1 MSQILLQFSTEIKKK
16 KKKRERERERERNS
30 DKVDRCG
37 QGNDNVDFLNGAQ
50 WASLVAEMIKNLP
63 TMQETRFLF
72 LYLEYP
78 LEKGMATHSSILTGK
93 FHGQRNL
100 AGYSP
105 WDHKEL
111 DTIEQLTLKYVYNAK
126 SQSV

>member
-1 MSQILLQFSTEIKKK
+1 MSQIPLQFSTYIKKK
-16 KKKRERERERERNS
+16 KKERERAIQI
-30 DKVDRCG
+30 KWIGVG
-37 QGNDNVDFLNGAQ
+37 QGSDNVDVLNGAQ
-50 WASLVAEMIKNLP
+50 WASLVAQMIKNLP
-63 TMQETRFLF
+63 TMQETKFLF

-93 FHGQRNL
+93 FHGQRNP

-111 DTIEQLTLKYVYNAK
+111 DTIEQQTLKYVYNAK